1 MQIIITKPRIVAAV
15 VVIWSYS
22 AIVNFSPLVLNW
34 NNWVPGIPCDLAL
47 VYPKLFLLVFI
58 VLSIFIILIVISF
71 LYASIFKVL
80 LDRKK
85 GIQCNDNFSE
95 IVQKQKVKII
105 ERDTK
110 VLKGLVI
117 VVAAYAIC
125 LVPMCIV
132 LVISVYSP
140 SLRVKLSY
148 ARMVTNIATILNSGF
163 NPVIYNIRLKQFKDA
178 FRELLHLK
186 PRREES
192 DTSSPDAVLMLS
204 VQPTTAPDTTQPLLV
219 HGGKET
225 KTGSGPQHGN

>member
-15 VVIWSYS
+15 IVIWLYS
-22 AIVNFSPLVLNW
+22 STVNLSPLVLNW

-47 VYPKLFLLVFI
+47 VYPRLFLLVFI
-58 VLSIFIILIVISF
+58 VAPMFIILIVISF

-85 GIQCNDNFSE
+85 GIQCNNNFSE

-117 VVAAYAIC
+117 VVAVYALC
-125 LVPMCIV
+125 FVPMCIV
-132 LVISVYSP
+132 LVISMFSP
-140 SLRVKLSY
+140 ILRVKLSY

-163 NPVIYNIRLKQFKDA
+163 NPVIYHIRLKQFKDA

-192 DTSSPDAVLMLS
+192 DTSSSDAMT
-204 VQPTTAPDTTQPLLV
+204 PC
-219 HGGKET
+219 
-225 KTGSGPQHGN
+225 